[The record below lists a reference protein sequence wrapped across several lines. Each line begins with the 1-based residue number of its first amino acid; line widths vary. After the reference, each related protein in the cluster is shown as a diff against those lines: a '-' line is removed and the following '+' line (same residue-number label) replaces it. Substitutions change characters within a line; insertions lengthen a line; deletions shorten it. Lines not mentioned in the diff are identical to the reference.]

1 MEETVSAHG
10 NEPIRRRS
18 HLLDRD
24 IVDSLG
30 ALDDPVALGSQGAHA
45 MSDKDRVK
53 YEADVEKLV
62 ATFAVAVNDAIEEM
76 KKKLVALADDL
87 GNKVY
92 KLPLPAKGSPDEINK
107 AVNDIVA
114 AETKS
119 FKGFLDVALKV
130 QFDEKTRKLGGHEI
144 RTSGTS
150 LRL

>member
-1 MEETVSAHG
+1 
-10 NEPIRRRS
+10 
-18 HLLDRD
+18 
-24 IVDSLG
+24 
-30 ALDDPVALGSQGAHA
+30 

-130 QFDEKTRKLGGHEI
+130 QFDDKTRKLGGHEI
-144 RTSGTS
+144 RTSGTA